1 MTRARPALVLAVLLA
16 LPGGHGRALTQE
28 PSRVFPAGVEQV
40 TVDVVVVDKRGE
52 PVTGL
57 AREDFTVLDEG
68 RPMAILTFDRV
79 GQPAA
84 TPGTEAAAPAARPR
98 VATNLEAPAEKGR
111 LFVVVFDDVHLSP
124 GNAQAAKAAIASFI
138 DRGAQA
144 GDRVLLVA
152 TGGAAWWSARL
163 PEGRADLLLALKR
176 LDGRRIL
183 DNARERLTD
192 YEAVQIALYRDA
204 GVAARVRERFE
215 RYGGSSLQA
224 MRSSQQ
230 QQQQQQQAQGFI
242 DSYVEQRASEA
253 YLGLR
258 SRMSVTLGVLERCF
272 ESLERSRERKSVL
285 LVSEGFAYDHSLD
298 ARKRAVEAAR
308 RANAALYFIDTRGL
322 TTLTS
327 LYSAEFGEPF
337 AEQDLM
343 AAVADVSR
351 EGDGAEA
358 LASDTGGFSVRE
370 TNDFAAGAVRIGRES
385 RSHYLIGYDPGS
397 IPQDG
402 RFRKI
407 EVRLRRKGLVVR
419 ARRGYYAPGG
429 AEAAPT
435 AERRNDPDLQRA
447 LDAPGAV
454 ADIPLRLSA
463 FVQEEAG
470 LGRARVVLAAEA
482 DIAKLA
488 PTETPAGLRTT
499 LDTLVVAAHREDAE
513 FTRSDQQAELERRPS
528 PPGTPVWYAFTREL
542 ELMAGAHQVKLIVR
556 DVASRKLGSVM
567 LGVEVPP
574 LGELRVSTPILA
586 SALSS
591 TRDGGLVPQ
600 LRVRRDFPPGGS
612 LYCSFEVFGAA
623 KGPDGLPRVTAGH
636 ALRLQGGAT
645 LGSTP
650 PNPIRP
656 TSIGALSR
664 LIQIP
669 LAGRAAG
676 DYELVL
682 TVTDEIAGRTREVVE
697 PFSIVDEVRAAGR

>member
-1 MTRARPALVLAVLLA
+1 MSRARPALVLAVLLA

-28 PSRVFPAGVEQV
+28 PSRVFPAGIEQV

-57 AREDFTVLDEG
+57 TREDFTVLDEG
-68 RPMAILTFDRV
+68 RPMEILTFEQV
-79 GQPAA
+79 GQSSAA
-84 TPGTEAAAPAARPR
+84 PGTDAAVPEARPR
-98 VATNLEAPAEKGR
+98 IATNLEAPAERGR
-111 LFVVVFDDVHLSP
+111 LFVVVFDDVHMSP
-124 GNAQAAKAAIASFI
+124 GNAQASKAAIASFI

-163 PEGRADLLLALKR
+163 PAGRADLLLALKR
-176 LDGRRIL
+176 LDGRRIV

-204 GVAARVRERFE
+204 GVASRVQQRFE

-230 QQQQQQQAQGFI
+230 QQQQQGGMQSI
-242 DSYVEQRASEA
+242 DPYIEQRASEA
-253 YLGLR
+253 YLSLR
-258 SRMSVTLGVLERCF
+258 SRMSVTFGVLERCF
-272 ESLERSRERKSVL
+272 ESLERSRERKAVL
-285 LVSEGFAYDHSLD
+285 LVSEGFAHDYTLD

-308 RANAALYFIDTRGL
+308 RANAALYFIDARGL

-337 AEQDLM
+337 SAPDVM

-351 EGDGAEA
+351 EGDGAESF
-358 LASDTGGFSVRE
+358 ASDTGGFSVRE

-385 RSHYLIGYDPGS
+385 RSHYLIGYDPGH
-397 IPQDG
+397 IPPDG

-407 EVRLRRKGLVVR
+407 EVRLRRKGPAVR
-419 ARRGYYAPGG
+419 ARRGYYAPAGT
-429 AEAAPT
+429 ETAPP
-435 AERRNDPDLQRA
+435 ADQRNDPDLQRA
-447 LDAPGAV
+447 LDAPGSV
-454 ADIPLRLSA
+454 PDIPLLLTA
-463 FVQEEAG
+463 LVQEEAG

-482 DIAKLA
+482 DIAKLP
-488 PTETPAGLRTT
+488 PTDTPAGPRTT

-513 FTRSDQQAELERRPS
+513 FTRNDQQAELERRPA

-542 ELMAGAHQVKLIVR
+542 ELKAGAHQVKLIVR
-556 DVASRKLGSVM
+556 DAASRKLGSVLM
-567 LGVEVPP
+567 EIEVPP
-574 LGELRVSTPILA
+574 LDELRLSTPILA
-586 SALSS
+586 SALSP

-600 LRVRRDFPPGGS
+600 LRVRRDFPAGGS

-623 KGPDGLPRVTAGH
+623 SGRDGLPRVTAGH
-636 ALRLQGGAT
+636 ALRRPGGAI

-650 PNPIRP
+650 PNPLRP

-664 LIQIP
+664 LIQLP
-669 LAGRAAG
+669 LTGRAVG

-697 PFSIVDEVRAAGR
+697 PFSIVDQAASGGR